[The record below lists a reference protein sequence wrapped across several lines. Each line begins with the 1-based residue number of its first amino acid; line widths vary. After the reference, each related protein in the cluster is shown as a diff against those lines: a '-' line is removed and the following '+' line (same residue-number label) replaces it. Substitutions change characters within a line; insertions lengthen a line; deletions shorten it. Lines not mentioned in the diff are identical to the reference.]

1 MPKVILDTN
10 SLIYSMQKH
19 IDLGITLFRIDEV
32 TGILVLSCVETE
44 LKGLASKN
52 SDAKAALSFL
62 DRFEIIASE
71 GRGDDCILIKGKKL
85 GAFILTNDKGL
96 LFRAKSAGLRTLSI
110 KANGTI
116 GFS

>member
-10 SLIYSMQKH
+10 SLIYSVQKH
-19 IDLGITLFRIDEV
+19 IDLGIVLFRIDEV
-32 TGILVLSCVETE
+32 TGILVPSCVGTE

-52 SDAKAALSFL
+52 SYAKAALSL
-62 DRFEIIASE
+62 LGRFEVIASE
-71 GRGDDCILIKGKKL
+71 GRGDDCILMTGKKL
-85 GAFILTNDKGL
+85 GAFILTNDKDL
-96 LFRAKSAGLRTLSI
+96 LLRAKSAGLRTLSI